1 MQEIT
6 ETGRSFTLSIG
17 NILYFLSVMQVSDS
31 DRSRI
36 LVGAHEVSWCTDV
49 VVVYLRK

>member
-6 ETGRSFTLSIG
+6 ETDKSFTLIIG
-17 NILYFLSVMQVSDS
+17 NILFFLSIMQVSDS
-31 DRSRI
+31 DRSRRLI
-36 LVGAHEVSWCTDV
+36 GAHEVSWCTDV